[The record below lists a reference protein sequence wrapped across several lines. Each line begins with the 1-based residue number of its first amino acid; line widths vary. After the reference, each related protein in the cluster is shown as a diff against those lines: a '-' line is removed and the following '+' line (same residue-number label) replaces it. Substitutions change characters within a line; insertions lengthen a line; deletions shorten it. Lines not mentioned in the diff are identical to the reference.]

1 MRDLDLSAK
10 KIEQYFMGLYRS
22 TMSIPTYTED
32 GVSYDLPSLY
42 STVKH
47 MPLREQIQSWLLS
60 VIDRRLNQITVGIP
74 IPPELREVAWTL
86 NHLQQV
92 IDMANID
99 QLKQIRVLISQPFVQ

>member
-1 MRDLDLSAK
+1 MRM
-10 KIEQYFMGLYRS
+10 YGS
-22 TMSIPTYTED
+22 TMSLPTYKED

-47 MPLREQIQSWLLS
+47 MPLREQIQHWLLS
-60 VIDRRLNQITVGIP
+60 VIDRRLTQIAIAIP
-74 IPPELREVAWTL
+74 IPPELKEAAWTL

-99 QLKQIRVLISQPFVQ
+99 QLKQIRVLVSQSF